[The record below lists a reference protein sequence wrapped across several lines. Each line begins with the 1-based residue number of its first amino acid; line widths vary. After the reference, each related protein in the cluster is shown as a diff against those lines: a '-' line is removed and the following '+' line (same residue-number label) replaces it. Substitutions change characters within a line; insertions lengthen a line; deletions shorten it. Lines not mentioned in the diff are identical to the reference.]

1 MAILSK
7 IRDRSGFLIIV
18 IGLAMFSFVVSPK
31 NIIDFFSS
39 KNVDAIGKVNG
50 EDISYKE
57 FATRVENFKA
67 QNRNASAYGALTVE
81 NMVWDQMVREKIYE
95 TKLAQAGVVIGEG
108 EIWQAIITSNEV
120 VNSPQFK
127 DKDGNFNEDLLKAY
141 VAGLEADKTE
151 QGKQMLQG
159 WLNYEKSIKQNLL
172 TQAYNSLVNVGV
184 GVTEAEAI
192 NDYVITNTSVSAD
205 YVYLP
210 FSSIPNTDV
219 KVTKEDVAD
228 YINDHTNLY
237 QTDATRSLNLVKFSF
252 TASQED
258 EEEIKHSLE
267 TLIADKEE
275 YNKVSKSTELVKGFK
290 NTNDSKLFVE
300 ESASDLPL
308 VDRFQFEDEL
318 PTVAKEEIKNASVG
332 DVVGPYKFSQYY
344 KISKLLD
351 VQQIPDSVQ
360 ASHILINFIGAQGA
374 QPTVRRTLADAQKL
388 ADSLLTVVK
397 KSSKKFGEIAEN
409 YSTDPG
415 SASKQ
420 GSLGWFGYRAMVP
433 EFRDYCF
440 ENKKGSVGIVK
451 TAYGLHIIKIEDQ
464 KNFSK
469 AYKLA
474 TIARQIQASEK
485 TENKVFEQAET
496 FANALRNGGDF
507 EAIAKEKGYLVSPV
521 NGLKELDVYVG
532 SVGENRRIVKW
543 AFEEDTELN
552 ATKRFDLDE
561 NGYAVVMLTNKQEKG
576 LMSATSAFSQ
586 VEPILIK
593 QKKAEMLEEKMDG
606 DSLEAI
612 ARANNVKVENFN
624 KVTLGAPTIS
634 GVGIEPGVVSAAAV
648 SKQGTLINNIVG
660 NKGVFAVVNKSVT
673 IPEADATKV
682 NVKTVNSIVKSNVS
696 SQLYNGLKEEATIE
710 DYRASRY

>member
-388 ADSLLTVVK
+388 ADSLLAVVK

-576 LMSATSAFSQ
+576 LMSAASAFSQ

-593 QKKAEMLEEKMDG
+593 QKKAEMLEEKMDA

-612 ARANNVKVENFN
+612 AKANNVKVENFN
-624 KVTLGAPTIS
+624 NVTLGAPTIS

>member
-39 KNVDAIGKVNG
+39 KNVDTIGKVND

-67 QNRNASAYGALTVE
+67 QNRNASAYGAMTVE

-108 EIWQAIITSNEV
+108 EIWQAIISSNEV

-141 VAGLEADKTE
+141 VAGLEADTSE
-151 QGKQMLQG
+151 QGKQYLQG
-159 WLNYEKSIKQNLL
+159 WLSYEKSIKQNLL

-184 GVTEAEAI
+184 GVTEVEAI

-210 FSSIPNTDV
+210 FSSIPNTEV
-219 KVTKEDVAD
+219 KVSKEEVAD
-228 YINDHTNLY
+228 YINDHSNLY
-237 QTDATRSLNLVKFSF
+237 QTEATRSLNLVKFAF

-267 TLIADKEE
+267 SLIADKEE
-275 YNKVSKSTELVKGFK
+275 YNKLSKSTELIKGFK
-290 NTNDSKLFVE
+290 NTENAKLFVE
-300 ESASDLPL
+300 ENASDLPL

-318 PTVAKEEIKNASVG
+318 PTVAKEEIKNASIG
-332 DVVGPYKFSQYY
+332 EVVGPYKFSQYY

-374 QPTVRRTLADAQKL
+374 QPTVTRTLADAQKL
-388 ADSLLTVVK
+388 ADSLLTVVQ
-397 KSSKKFGEIAEN
+397 KSSKKFGEIAQN
-409 YSTDPG
+409 YSSDPG
-415 SASKQ
+415 SAVKE

-440 ENKKGSVGIVK
+440 ENKKGSIGIVK

-464 KNFSK
+464 KNFNK

-496 FANALRNGGDF
+496 FANELRNGGDF
-507 EAIAKEKGYLVSPV
+507 EAIAKEKGYAVSPV
-521 NGLKELDVYVG
+521 NGLKALDVYVG

-543 AFEEDTELN
+543 AFDEETEIN
-552 ATKRFDLDE
+552 ETKRFDLDE
-561 NGYAVVMLTNKQEKG
+561 KGYAVVMLTNKQEKG
-576 LMSATSAFSQ
+576 LMSASNAFSQ

-593 QKKAEMLEEKMDG
+593 QKKAEMLEEKMDA

-612 ARANNVKVENFN
+612 AKANNVKVENFSN
-624 KVTLGAPTIS
+624 VTLGAPTIS

-648 SKQGTLINNIVG
+648 SKKGALVNNIVG
-660 NKGVFAVVNKSVT
+660 NKGVFAIVNKSVT
-673 IPEADATKV
+673 VPEADASKV
-682 NVKTVNSIVKSNVS
+682 SVKTVNNIVKSSVS

-710 DYRASRY
+710 DYRDTRY

>member
-374 QPTVRRTLADAQKL
+374 EPTVRRTLADAQKL

-612 ARANNVKVENFN
+612 AKANNVKVENFN
-624 KVTLGAPTIS
+624 NVTLGAPTIS

>member
-397 KSSKKFGEIAEN
+397 KSPKKFGEIAEN

-612 ARANNVKVENFN
+612 AKANNVKVENFN
-624 KVTLGAPTIS
+624 NVTLGAPTIS

>member
-1 MAILSK
+1 
-7 IRDRSGFLIIV
+7 
-18 IGLAMFSFVVSPK
+18 MFSFVVSPK

-39 KNVDAIGKVNG
+39 QNLDAIGKVND

-67 QNRNASAYGALTVE
+67 QNRNASAYGAMTVE

-108 EIWQAIITSNEV
+108 EIWQAIIASNEV

-127 DKDGNFNEDLLKAY
+127 DKDGKFNEDLLKAY
-141 VAGLEADKTE
+141 IAGLESDTTE
-151 QGKQMLQG
+151 QGKQYLQG
-159 WLNYEKSIKQNLL
+159 WLAYEKSVKQSLL

-192 NDYVITNTSVSAD
+192 NDYVINNTSVSAD

-219 KVTKEDVAD
+219 KVSKDDVAE
-228 YINDHTNLY
+228 YINEHSNLY
-237 QTDATRSLNLVKFSF
+237 ETEATRNLKLVKFSF

-258 EEEIKHSLE
+258 EDDIKHGLE
-267 TLIADKEE
+267 SLIADKEE
-275 YNKVSKSTELVKGFK
+275 YSKISKSTELVKGFK
-290 NTNDSKLFVE
+290 NTEDAKLFVE
-300 ESASDLPL
+300 ESSSDLPL

-318 PTVAKEEIKNASVG
+318 PTVAKEDIKKASVG
-332 DVVGPYKFSQYY
+332 DVVGPYKFSSYY

-360 ASHILINFIGAQGA
+360 ASHILINFIGSQGA
-374 QPTVRRTLADAQKL
+374 QPTVTRTLADAEKL

-397 KSSKKFGEIAEN
+397 KSSKKFGTIAEN
-409 YSTDPG
+409 YSSDPG
-415 SASKQ
+415 SAAKQ

-485 TENKVFEQAET
+485 TENKVFEQAEI
-496 FANALRNGGDF
+496 FANELRNGGDF
-507 EAIAKEKGYLVSPV
+507 EAIAKEKGYAVSPV
-521 NGLKELDVYVG
+521 NGLKALDVYVG

-543 AFEEDTELN
+543 AFDEETELN
-552 ATKRFDLDE
+552 ATNRFDLDE
-561 NGYAVVMLTNKQEKG
+561 KGYAVVMLTNKQEKG

-593 QKKAEMLEEKMDG
+593 QKKAELLEEKMTAG
-606 DSLEAI
+606 SLEGI
-612 ARANNVKVENFN
+612 AKANNIKVESFSN
-624 KVTLGAPTIS
+624 VTLGAPTIP

-648 SKQGTLINNIVG
+648 SKQGVLVNNIVG
-660 NKGVFAVVNKSVT
+660 DKGVFAIVNKAVT
-673 IPEADATKV
+673 VPEADATKV
-682 NVKTVNSIVKSNVS
+682 NVKTVNNMVKSTVS
-696 SQLYNGLKEEATIE
+696 SQLYNGLKDESSIE
-710 DYRASRY
+710 DYRAARY

>member
-612 ARANNVKVENFN
+612 AKANNVKVENFN
-624 KVTLGAPTIS
+624 NVTLGAPTIS

>member
-39 KNVDAIGKVNG
+39 KNADAIGKVNG

-67 QNRNASAYGALTVE
+67 QNRNASSYGAMTVE

-108 EIWQAIITSNEV
+108 EIWQSIITSNEV
-120 VNSPQFK
+120 LNSPQFK

-141 VAGLEADKTE
+141 VAGLEADTSE

-159 WLNYEKSIKQNLL
+159 WLSYEKATKQNLL
-172 TQAYNSLVNVGV
+172 TQAYNSLLNVGV
-184 GVTEAEAI
+184 GVTEAEAV
-192 NDYVITNTSVSAD
+192 NDYTITNTSVSAD
-205 YVYLP
+205 YVFLP

-228 YINDHTNLY
+228 YINEHRSLY
-237 QTDATRSLNLVKFSF
+237 QTEATRSLNLVKFSF
-252 TASQED
+252 NASQED
-258 EEEIKHSLE
+258 EDEIKHSLE

-275 YNKVSKSTELVKGFK
+275 YNKVTKSTELVKGFK
-290 NTNDSKLFVE
+290 NTENSKLFAE

-318 PTVAKEEIKNASVG
+318 PTVAKEEIKNASIG
-332 DVVGPYKFSQYY
+332 TVVGPYKFSQYY

-360 ASHILINFIGAQGA
+360 ASHILINFIGAQGT
-374 QPTVRRTLADAQKL
+374 QPTVTRTLADAEKL
-388 ADSLLTVVK
+388 ADSLLAVVQ
-397 KSSKKFGEIAEN
+397 KSSKKFGEIAQN
-409 YSTDPG
+409 YSSDPG
-415 SASKQ
+415 SAAKE

-496 FANALRNGGDF
+496 FANELRNGGDF
-507 EAIAKEKGYLVSPV
+507 EAIAKEKGYAVSPV
-521 NGLKELDVYVG
+521 NGLKALDVYVG

-561 NGYAVVMLTNKQEKG
+561 KGYAVVMLTNKQEEG
-576 LMSATSAFSQ
+576 LMSASNAFSQ

-593 QKKAEMLEEKMDG
+593 QKKAEILEEKMDADG
-606 DSLEAI
+606 LDAI
-612 ARANNVKVENFN
+612 AKANNIKVENFSN
-624 KVTLGAPTIS
+624 VTLGAPTIP

-648 SKQGTLINNIVG
+648 SKQGVLVNNIVG

-673 IPEADATKV
+673 IPEADASKV
-682 NVKTVNSIVKSNVS
+682 NVKTVNNIVKSSVS

-710 DYRASRY
+710 DYRATRY

>member
-39 KNVDAIGKVNG
+39 NNADVIGKVNDT
-50 EDISYKE
+50 DISNRE
-57 FATRVENFKA
+57 FVTRVENYKA

-108 EIWQAIITSNEV
+108 EIWQAIISSNEV

-141 VAGLEADKTE
+141 IAGLDADTSE
-151 QGKQMLQG
+151 QGKQYLQG
-159 WLNYEKSIKQNLL
+159 WLSYEKAIKQNLL

-184 GVTEAEAI
+184 GVTEAEAV
-192 NDYVITNTSVSAD
+192 NDYVLNNTSVSAD

-210 FSSIPNTDV
+210 FSSIANTDV
-219 KVTKEDVAD
+219 KVSKDDVAD
-228 YINDHTNLY
+228 YINEHASLY
-237 QTDATRSLNLVKFSF
+237 QTEATRGLKLVKFSF
-252 TASQED
+252 TASPED
-258 EEEIKHSLE
+258 EEEIKHSLA
-267 TLIADKEE
+267 TLIEDKEE
-275 YNKVSKSTELVKGFK
+275 SNKISKSTELVKGFK
-290 NTNDSKLFVE
+290 NTENAKLFAE

-318 PTVAKEEIKNASVG
+318 PTVAKEDIKNASVG
-332 DVVGPYKFSQYY
+332 DVVGPYKFSSYY
-344 KISKLLD
+344 KISKVLD

-374 QPTVRRTLADAQKL
+374 QPTVTRTLADAQKL
-388 ADSLLTVVK
+388 ADSLLTVVS
-397 KSSKKFGEIAEN
+397 KSSKKFGTIAEN
-409 YSTDPG
+409 YSSDPG
-415 SASKQ
+415 SAAKQ
-420 GSLGWFGYRAMVP
+420 GELGWFGYRAMVP

-440 ENKKGSVGIVK
+440 ESKKGSIGIVK
-451 TAYGLHIIKIEDQ
+451 TAYGFHIIKVEDQ

-474 TIARQIQASEK
+474 TISRQIQASEK

-496 FANALRNGGDF
+496 FANDLRNGGDF
-507 EAIAKEKGYLVSPV
+507 ETIAKEKGYAVSPV
-521 NGLKELDVYVG
+521 NGLKALDVYVG

-543 AFEEDTELN
+543 AFDEETEIK
-552 ATKRFDLDE
+552 ATNRFDLDE
-561 NGYAVVMLTNKQEKG
+561 KGYAVVMLTNKQEKG
-576 LMSATSAFSQ
+576 LMSATNAFSQ

-593 QKKAEMLEEKMDG
+593 QKKAEILEEKMDA

-612 ARANNVKVENFN
+612 AKANNVKVENFSN
-624 KVTLGAPTIS
+624 VTLGAPTIP
-634 GVGIEPGVVSAAAV
+634 GVGIEPGIVSAAAV
-648 SKQGTLINNIVG
+648 SKTGTLVSNIVG

-673 IPEADATKV
+673 IPEADASKV
-682 NVKTVNSIVKSNVS
+682 STKTVNNIVKSSVS
-696 SQLYNGLKEEATIE
+696 SQLYNGLKEDATIE